1 MSWDEVKKAVNSD
14 LSVPLNHLI
23 WLQDYKTYG
32 ENSYVFQNKDILHE
46 LYNSVSISA
55 TDKAITIEAFN
66 AIIENDYPTI
76 GAFFGAMTDIKQS
89 GANVDWKS
97 LKSMNDIVAN
107 ETAMNAIAESK
118 TAMSVIAANV
128 IAMSVVA
135 SSETAISAI
144 ASSETAMKAIT
155 TSPLMTTKSIS
166 SSDAESYTIENTFV
180 TSVNAKA
187 YNWYNPSTN
196 MNYYSIPGIEYV
208 LHGSTESTILS
219 TSIANT
225 TTKLSDVEKT
235 INNFVKSLVVT
246 TVPEMT
252 GAIATVSYIP
262 SSNNVV

>member
-1 MSWDEVKKAVNSD
+1 MSWALGKKLNSQIAD
-14 LSVPLNHLI
+14 VPLNHLI

-32 ENSYVFQNKDILHE
+32 EDSYVFQNKDILHE

-55 TDKAITIEAFN
+55 TDKAITIEALN

-97 LKSMNDIVAN
+97 LES
-107 ETAMNAIAESK
+107 MNAIAESE
-118 TAMSVIAANV
+118 TAMSIIAESET
-128 IAMSVVA
+128 AMSAVA
-135 SSETAISAI
+135 SSETAMSVIVSSEIAMSAI
-144 ASSETAMKAIT
+144 TSSNTAMTAIA
-155 TSPLMTTKSIS
+155 TSPLMTTMSIS
-166 SSDAESYTIENTFV
+166 SSDVESYTIENAFV
-180 TSVNAKA
+180 TSVTAKV
-187 YNWYNPSTN
+187 YRWYNPSNN
-196 MNYYSIPGIEYV
+196 MYYYSIPGIEYV

-225 TTKLSDVEKT
+225 NTALSDVEQA